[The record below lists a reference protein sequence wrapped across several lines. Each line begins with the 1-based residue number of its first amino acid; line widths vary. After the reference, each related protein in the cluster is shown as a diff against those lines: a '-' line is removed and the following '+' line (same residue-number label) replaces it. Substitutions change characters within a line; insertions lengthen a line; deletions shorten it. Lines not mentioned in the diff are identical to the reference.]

1 MRIIVL
7 IATAILLG
15 SVTLGASECE
25 ASTEKDIA
33 KEVAGSENATAVP
46 IIQVT
51 AASILAAY
59 EDNAIAADQKYK
71 DKILDISGPIDDFG
85 EDIMGTKYLTLSDSS
100 EYSFETIRCMFSDEH
115 VNQLATLK
123 KGQTITARGKSDGK
137 LIINVVIRGCSIVKP

>member
-85 EDIMGTKYLTLSDSS
+85 EDIMGTKKLSQ
-100 EYSFETIRCMFSDEH
+100 IGL
-115 VNQLATLK
+115 V
-123 KGQTITARGKSDGK
+123 
-137 LIINVVIRGCSIVKP
+137 